1 MASLAGYNVTI
12 KYGTTA
18 SPAPADEITGINN
31 VSLTDNRN
39 MLDITSF
46 EGNGGAM
53 ERLAGLRDV
62 SLTLS
67 GFLNGD
73 SEQVAIQDAHGA
85 GTEFYILV
93 EFDGSGA
100 PSLLVP
106 VLAESIDYSA
116 AVDGTVDVT
125 YNLVSSGAPTL
136 TNT

>member
-12 KYGTTA
+12 KVA
-18 SPAPADEITGINN
+18 STSSPGASDEITGINN

-39 MLDITSF
+39 MLDVTSF

-67 GFLNGD
+67 GFLNSD
-73 SEQVAIQDAHGA
+73 AEQVLLQTSHGTGA
-85 GTEFYILV
+85 TVYALV
-93 EFDGSGA
+93 EFDGAGA
-100 PSLLVP
+100 PSLEVPSLV
-106 VLAESIDYSA
+106 ESIDYSA

-125 YNLVSSGAPTL
+125 FNLVSNAAPTL
-136 TNT
+136 ST

>member
-12 KYGTTA
+12 KVGNSS
-18 SPAPADEITGINN
+18 SPTDEATGINN
-31 VSLTDNRN
+31 VSLTDTRT

-46 EGNGGAM
+46 ENNGGAM

-62 SLTLS
+62 SITLS

-73 SEQVAIQDAHGA
+73 TEQVLLQDNHGT
-85 GTEFYILV
+85 GTLTYVLV

-100 PSLLVP
+100 PSLEVPCLV
-106 VLAESIDYSA
+106 ESIDYSA

-125 YNLVSSGAPTL
+125 YNLVSAGAPTL
-136 TNT
+136 TN

>member
-12 KYGTTA
+12 KVANSSPLSGT
-18 SPAPADEITGINN
+18 DEITGINN

-46 EGNGGAM
+46 ENNGGAM

-73 SEQVAIQDAHGA
+73 AEQVLLQDNHAS
-85 GTEFYILV
+85 GTLTYALV

-100 PSLLVP
+100 PSLEIPCLV
-106 VLAESIDYSA
+106 ESIDYSA

-125 YNLVSSGAPTL
+125 YNLVSAGAPTL
-136 TNT
+136 TN

>member
-12 KYGTTA
+12 KVA
-18 SPAPADEITGINN
+18 STSSPGASDEITGINN

-39 MLDITSF
+39 MLDVTSF

-67 GFLNGD
+67 GFLNSD
-73 SEQVAIQDAHGA
+73 AEQVLLQTSHDTGA
-85 GTEFYILV
+85 TVYALV
-93 EFDGSGA
+93 EFDGSAA
-100 PSLLVP
+100 PSLQVPSLV
-106 VLAESIDYSA
+106 ESIDYSA

-125 YNLVSSGAPTL
+125 FNLVSNAAPTL
-136 TNT
+136 TT

>member
-12 KYGTTA
+12 KVGNSS
-18 SPAPADEITGINN
+18 SPTDEATGINN
-31 VSLTDNRN
+31 VSLTDTRT

-62 SLTLS
+62 SITLS

-73 SEQVAIQDAHGA
+73 TEQVLLQDNHGT
-85 GTEFYILV
+85 GTLTYVLV
-93 EFDGSGA
+93 EFDGTGA
-100 PSLLVP
+100 PSLEVPCLV
-106 VLAESIDYSA
+106 ESIDYSA

-125 YNLVSSGAPTL
+125 YNLVSAGAPTL
-136 TNT
+136 TN

>member
-12 KYGTTA
+12 KVGNSS
-18 SPAPADEITGINN
+18 SPTDEATGINN
-31 VSLTDNRN
+31 VSLTDTRT

-46 EGNGGAM
+46 ENNGGAM

-62 SLTLS
+62 SVTLS

-73 SEQVAIQDAHGA
+73 TEQVLLQDNHAS
-85 GTEFYILV
+85 GTLTYVLV

-100 PSLLVP
+100 PSLEVPCLV
-106 VLAESIDYSA
+106 ESIDYSA

-125 YNLVSSGAPTL
+125 YNLVSAGAPTL
-136 TNT
+136 TN

>member
-12 KYGTTA
+12 KVSNSTPLSGT
-18 SPAPADEITGINN
+18 DEITGINN
-31 VSLTDNRN
+31 VSLTDTRT

-46 EGNGGAM
+46 ENNGGAM

-62 SLTLS
+62 SITLS

-73 SEQVAIQDAHGA
+73 TEQVLLQDNHGT
-85 GTEFYILV
+85 GTLTYVLV

-100 PSLLVP
+100 PSLEVPCLV
-106 VLAESIDYSA
+106 ESIDYSA

-125 YNLVSSGAPTL
+125 YNLVSAGVPNLS
-136 TNT
+136 N